1 MNAKERQLEIVTGMI
16 RRSPVGMTL
25 DAVSQVSDET
35 LDTNRYTISCTCND
49 TILITLEENQEG
61 FWVMKTLDALRSHV
75 QLKHG
80 EQMPVDSS
88 QNI

>member
-1 MNAKERQLEIVTGMI
+1 MSAKERQLEIVTGMI
-16 RRSPVGMTL
+16 QRSPVGMTL

-35 LDTNRYTISCTCND
+35 PDTNRYTISCSCND

-61 FWVMKTLDALRSHV
+61 FWVMQTLDALRSHV